1 MSISVLPINGV
12 DIRFVSGAWPMPED
26 LRASVSG
33 RWAAMLE
40 ANPHLWDGRILGVSP
55 PVIGEDGILRSEARE
70 DAFSAFLTWREA
82 GFPEIG
88 LRNLFGSALVVSADG
103 FLILGVMGDD
113 TANAG
118 RIYPPGGSLEPRD
131 VLEDGRV
138 DVARSTE
145 IELAEETGLNA
156 SDARLGNLVA
166 VLDGPRVSIGQAF
179 HFDASAEELLAK
191 IRADLERQEHRELAD
206 VVAIKRA
213 SDAAGRGQVMAY
225 TAELLDVWQDGKIS
239 L

>member
-12 DIRFVSGAWPMPED
+12 DIRFVPGAWPMPED

-33 RWAAMLE
+33 GWAAMLE

-213 SDAAGRGQVMAY
+213 SDAAGRGR
-225 TAELLDVWQDGKIS
+225 
-239 L
+239 

>member
-1 MSISVLPINGV
+1 MSISVLPIAGV
-12 DIRFVSGAWPMPED
+12 DIRFVPGAWPMPED

-88 LRNLFGSALVVSADG
+88 LRNLFGSALLVSADG

-156 SDARLGNLVA
+156 ADARLGNLVA

-179 HFDASAEELLAK
+179 HFDASADELVAK

-206 VVAIKRA
+206 VVAIRRA
-213 SDAAGRGQVMAY
+213 SDVAGRGQVMTY
-225 TAELLDVWQDGKIS
+225 TAELLDAWQDGKI
-239 L
+239 LL

>member
-1 MSISVLPINGV
+1 MSIRVLPINGV
-12 DIRFVSGAWPMPED
+12 DIRLAEGAWPMPDE
-26 LRASVSG
+26 LRASVPG

-55 PVIGEDGILRSEARE
+55 PVVGDDGILRSEARE
-70 DAFSAFLTWREA
+70 DAFSAFLVWRDA
-82 GFPEIG
+82 GFPEMGI
-88 LRNLFGSALVVSADG
+88 RNLFGSALVVSADG
-103 FLILGVMGDD
+103 FLILGVMGED

-131 VLEDGRV
+131 VMEDGRV

-145 IELAEETGLNA
+145 IELTEETGLDA
-156 SDARLGNLVA
+156 AHARLGSLIA

-179 HFDASAEELLAK
+179 HFDASAEELLAE
-191 IRADLERQEHRELAD
+191 IRGNLDQQEHRELAD
-206 VVAIKRA
+206 VVALRRA

-225 TAELLDVWQDGKIS
+225 AAELLDVWQDGKIS

>member
-1 MSISVLPINGV
+1 MSISVLPIAGV
-12 DIRFVSGAWPMPED
+12 DIRFVPGAWPMPDE
-26 LRASVSG
+26 LRASVPG

-55 PVIGEDGILRSEARE
+55 PVIGEDGVLRSEARE
-70 DAFSAFLTWREA
+70 DSFSAFLTWREA
-82 GFPEIG
+82 GFPEMGI
-88 LRNLFGSALVVSADG
+88 RNLFGSALVISADG
-103 FLILGVMGDD
+103 FLVLGVMGED

-145 IELAEETGLNA
+145 IELTEETGLDA
-156 SDARLGNLVA
+156 ADARLGNLVA
-166 VLDGPRVSIGQAF
+166 VLDGPRVSIGRAF
-179 HFDASAEELLAK
+179 HFDASADELVAR
-191 IRADLERQEHRELAD
+191 IRANLDLQEHRELAD
-206 VVAIKRA
+206 VVALRRA

-225 TAELLDVWQDGKIS
+225 VAALLDVWQDGKIS

>member
-1 MSISVLPINGV
+1 MSISVLPIAGV
-12 DIRFVSGAWPMPED
+12 DIRFVPGAWPMPED

-40 ANPHLWDGRILGVSP
+40 DNPHLWDGRILGVSP

-145 IELAEETGLNA
+145 IELAEETGLSA

-179 HFDASAEELLAK
+179 HFDASADELLAK

-225 TAELLDVWQDGKIS
+225 TAELLDAWQDGKIS

>member
-1 MSISVLPINGV
+1 
-12 DIRFVSGAWPMPED
+12 MPED

-55 PVIGEDGILRSEARE
+55 PVIGEDGVLRSEARE

-131 VLEDGRV
+131 VREDGRV

-145 IELAEETGLNA
+145 IELAEETGLNSA
-156 SDARLGNLVA
+156 DARLGKLVA

-179 HFDASAEELLAK
+179 HFDASADELLAR

-225 TAELLDVWQDGKIS
+225 TAELLEVWQDGKIS

>member
-1 MSISVLPINGV
+1 MSIRVLPISGV
-12 DIRFVSGAWPMPED
+12 DIRFVPGAWPMPDD
-26 LRASVSG
+26 LRASVAG

-82 GFPEIG
+82 GFPEMGI
-88 LRNLFGSALVVSADG
+88 RNLFGSALVVSADG

-138 DVARSTE
+138 DVARSTA
-145 IELAEETGLNA
+145 IELTEETGLNA
-156 SDARLGNLVA
+156 ADARLGNLIA

-179 HFDASAEELLAK
+179 HFRASAEQLVAE
-191 IRADLERQEHRELAD
+191 IRANLDLQEHRELAD
-206 VVAIKRA
+206 VVALKRA

-225 TAELLDVWQDGKIS
+225 AAELLDVWQDGKIS

>member
-1 MSISVLPINGV
+1 MSIRVLPIAGV
-12 DIRFVSGAWPMPED
+12 DIRFVQGAWPMPEV

-55 PVIGEDGILRSEARE
+55 PVIGADGILRSEARE

-82 GFPEIG
+82 GFPEMGI
-88 LRNLFGSALVVSADG
+88 RNLFGSALVVSADG
-103 FLILGVMGDD
+103 FLILGVMGED

-145 IELAEETGLNA
+145 IELTEETGLDA
-156 SDARLGNLVA
+156 ADARRGNLVA

-179 HFDASAEELLAK
+179 HFDASAEELVARV
-191 IRADLERQEHRELAD
+191 RANLDRQEHRELAD
-206 VVAIKRA
+206 VVALKRA

>member
-1 MSISVLPINGV
+1 MSIGVQPIHGV
-12 DIRFVSGAWPMPED
+12 DIRFVPGIWPMPDD

-55 PVIGEDGILRSEARE
+55 PVIGDDGILRAEARE

-82 GFPEIG
+82 GFPEMG
-88 LRNLFGSALVVSADG
+88 VRNLFGSALVVSADR
-103 FLILGVMGDD
+103 FLILGLMGND

-131 VLEDGRV
+131 VLDDGRV
-138 DVARSTE
+138 DVARSTQ
-145 IELAEETGLNA
+145 IELTEETGLNA
-156 SDARLGNLVA
+156 ANARLGNLVA

-179 HFDASAEELLAK
+179 HFDASAEELLAQ
-191 IRADLERQEHRELAD
+191 IRANLDRQEHRELAD
-206 VVAIKRA
+206 VVALRRA
-213 SDAAGRGQVMAY
+213 ADAAGRGQVMAY
-225 TAELLDVWQDGKIS
+225 AAALLDAWQDGKIS

>member
-12 DIRFVSGAWPMPED
+12 DIRFVPGAWPMPED

-145 IELAEETGLNA
+145 IELAEETGLSA

-179 HFDASAEELLAK
+179 HFDASADELLAR

-213 SDAAGRGQVMAY
+213 SDVAGRGQVMAY
-225 TAELLDVWQDGKIS
+225 TAELLDAWQDGKIS

>member
-12 DIRFVSGAWPMPED
+12 DIRFVQGAWPMPDD

-40 ANPHLWDGRILGVSP
+40 ANPHIWDGRILGVSP
-55 PVIGEDGILRSEARE
+55 PTMGDDGILRSEARE

-82 GFPEIG
+82 GFPEMGI
-88 LRNLFGSALVVSADG
+88 RNLFGSALVVSADG
-103 FLILGVMGDD
+103 FLVLGVMGED

-145 IELAEETGLNA
+145 IELEEETGLKVA
-156 SDARLGNLVA
+156 DARLGNLIA
-166 VLDGPRVSIGQAF
+166 VLDGPRVSIGRAF
-179 HFDASAEELLAK
+179 HFDATAEELLTE
-191 IRADLERQEHRELAD
+191 IRSNLDRQEHRELAD

-213 SDAAGRGQVMAY
+213 GDAAGRGQVMAY

>member
-1 MSISVLPINGV
+1 MSIRVIPINGV
-12 DIRFVSGAWPMPED
+12 DIRLVPGAWPMPDD
-26 LRASVSG
+26 LRASVPG

-55 PVIGEDGILRSEARE
+55 PAVGDDGILRSEARE
-70 DAFSAFLTWREA
+70 DAFSAFLAWREA
-82 GFPEIG
+82 GFPEMGI
-88 LRNLFGSALVVSADG
+88 RNLFGSALIVSSDG
-103 FLILGVMGDD
+103 FMILGVMGED

-131 VLEDGRV
+131 VMEDGRV

-145 IELAEETGLNA
+145 IELTEETGLDA
-156 SDARLGNLVA
+156 AHARLGSLIA
-166 VLDGPRVSIGQAF
+166 VLDGPRVSIGRAF
-179 HFDASAEELLAK
+179 HFDATAEELLAE
-191 IRADLERQEHRELAD
+191 IRNNLDLQEHRELAD
-206 VVAIKRA
+206 VVAIKRS

-225 TAELLDVWQDGKIS
+225 AAELLDVWQGGKIS

>member
-1 MSISVLPINGV
+1 
-12 DIRFVSGAWPMPED
+12 MPDD

-40 ANPHLWDGRILGVSP
+40 ANPHIWDGRILGVSP
-55 PVIGEDGILRSEARE
+55 PIMGDDGILRSEARE

-82 GFPEIG
+82 GFPEMGI
-88 LRNLFGSALVVSADG
+88 RNLFGSALVVSADG
-103 FLILGVMGDD
+103 FLVLGVMGED

-145 IELAEETGLNA
+145 IELEEETGLKVA
-156 SDARLGNLVA
+156 DARLGNLIA
-166 VLDGPRVSIGQAF
+166 VLDGPRVSIGRAF
-179 HFDASAEELLAK
+179 HFNATAEELLTE
-191 IRADLERQEHRELAD
+191 IRGNLDRQEHRELAD

-213 SDAAGRGQVMAY
+213 GDAAGRGHVMAY
-225 TAELLDVWQDGKIS
+225 TAELLDGWQDGKIS

>member
-12 DIRFVSGAWPMPED
+12 DIRFVPGAWPMPDD

-40 ANPHLWDGRILGVSP
+40 ANPHIWDGRILGVSP
-55 PVIGEDGILRSEARE
+55 PIMGDDGILRSEARE
-70 DAFSAFLTWREA
+70 DAFSAFLTWREV
-82 GFPEIG
+82 GFPEMGI
-88 LRNLFGSALVVSADG
+88 RNLFGSALIVSADG
-103 FLILGVMGDD
+103 FLVLGVMGED

-145 IELAEETGLNA
+145 IELEEETGLKVA
-156 SDARLGNLVA
+156 DARLGNLIA
-166 VLDGPRVSIGQAF
+166 VLDGPRVSVGRAF
-179 HFDASAEELLAK
+179 HFDATAEELLTE
-191 IRADLERQEHRELAD
+191 IRGTLDKQEHRELAD
-206 VVAIKRA
+206 VVAIRRA
-213 SDAAGRGQVMAY
+213 SDAAGRGQVMP
-225 TAELLDVWQDGKIS
+225 IRRS
-239 L
+239 C

>member
-12 DIRFVSGAWPMPED
+12 DIRFVPGAWPMPEN
-26 LRASVSG
+26 LRASISG

-82 GFPEIG
+82 GFPEMGI
-88 LRNLFGSALVVSADG
+88 RNLFGSALVVSADG
-103 FLILGVMGDD
+103 FLILGVMGED

-118 RIYPPGGSLEPRD
+118 LIYPPGGSLEPRD
-131 VLEDGRV
+131 LREDGRV

-145 IELAEETGLNA
+145 IELSEETGLNA
-156 SDARLGNLVA
+156 ADARLGNLVA

-179 HFDASAEELLAK
+179 HFDASADELVTR
-191 IRADLERQEHRELAD
+191 IRANLDQQEHRELAD
-206 VVAIKRA
+206 VVALKRA
-213 SDAAGRGQVMAY
+213 SDATGRGHVMAY

>member
-1 MSISVLPINGV
+1 MSIRVLPINGV
-12 DIRFVSGAWPMPED
+12 DIRLVPGAWPMPDD
-26 LRASVSG
+26 LRSSVPR

-55 PVIGEDGILRSEARE
+55 PVVDDDGILRSEARE

-82 GFPEIG
+82 GFPEMGI
-88 LRNLFGSALVVSADG
+88 RNLFGSALVVSADD
-103 FLILGVMGDD
+103 FLILGVMGED

-145 IELAEETGLNA
+145 TELTEETGLDA
-156 SDARLGNLVA
+156 AHARLGSLIA

-179 HFDASAEELLAK
+179 HFDASAEELLAE
-191 IRADLERQEHRELAD
+191 IRGNLDRQEHRELAD
-206 VVAIKRA
+206 VVALRRA
-213 SDAAGRGQVMAY
+213 SNAAGRGQVMAY
-225 TAELLDVWQDGKIS
+225 AAELLDVWQDGKIS

>member
-1 MSISVLPINGV
+1 
-12 DIRFVSGAWPMPED
+12 MPDD

-40 ANPHLWDGRILGVSP
+40 ANPHIWDGRILGVSP
-55 PVIGEDGILRSEARE
+55 PIMGDDGILRSEARE

-82 GFPEIG
+82 GFPEMGI
-88 LRNLFGSALVVSADG
+88 RNLFGSALVVSADG
-103 FLILGVMGDD
+103 FLVLGLMGED

-145 IELAEETGLNA
+145 IELEEETGLKVA
-156 SDARLGNLVA
+156 DARLGNLIA
-166 VLDGPRVSIGQAF
+166 VLDGPRVSIGRAF
-179 HFDASAEELLAK
+179 HFNATAEELLTE
-191 IRADLERQEHRELAD
+191 IRGNLDRQEHRELAD

-213 SDAAGRGQVMAY
+213 GDAAGRGHVMAY
-225 TAELLDVWQDGKIS
+225 TAELLDGWQDGKIS

>member
-1 MSISVLPINGV
+1 
-12 DIRFVSGAWPMPED
+12 MPED

-33 RWAAMLE
+33 GWAAMLE

-213 SDAAGRGQVMAY
+213 SDAAGRGR
-225 TAELLDVWQDGKIS
+225 
-239 L
+239 

>member
-1 MSISVLPINGV
+1 MSIRVLPIDGV
-12 DIRFVSGAWPMPED
+12 DIRFAPGPWPMPEH
-26 LRASVSG
+26 LRAAVPG
-33 RWAAMLE
+33 RWAALLE
-40 ANPHLWDGRILGVSP
+40 ANPHLWDGRILGVSTP
-55 PVIGEDGILRSEARE
+55 TVGEDGILRAEARE

-82 GFPEIG
+82 GFPEMGI
-88 LRNLFGSALVVSADG
+88 RNLFGSALVVSADG
-103 FLILGVMGDD
+103 YLILGVMGED

-145 IELAEETGLNA
+145 IELTEETGLDA
-156 SDARLGNLVA
+156 ADARRGNLIA

-179 HFDASAEELLAK
+179 HFDASAGELLGE
-191 IRADLERQEHRELAD
+191 IRANLDGQEHRELAD
-206 VVAIKRA
+206 VIAVRRSA
-213 SDAAGRGQVMAY
+213 DGAGRGQVMAY
-225 TAELLDVWQDGKIS
+225 AAALLDEWQDGKIS

>member
-1 MSISVLPINGV
+1 MSISVFPINGV
-12 DIRFVSGAWPMPED
+12 DIRFVQGAWPMPDD

-40 ANPHLWDGRILGVSP
+40 ANPHIWDGRILGVSP
-55 PVIGEDGILRSEARE
+55 PIMGDDGILRSEARE

-82 GFPEIG
+82 GFPEMGI
-88 LRNLFGSALVVSADG
+88 RNLFGSALVVSADG
-103 FLILGVMGDD
+103 FLVLGLMGED

-145 IELAEETGLNA
+145 IELEEETGLKVA
-156 SDARLGNLVA
+156 DARLGNLIA
-166 VLDGPRVSIGQAF
+166 VLDGPRVSIGRAF
-179 HFDASAEELLAK
+179 HFDASAEELLTE
-191 IRADLERQEHRELAD
+191 IRGNLDKQEHRELAD
-206 VVAIKRA
+206 VVAIRRA

-225 TAELLDVWQDGKIS
+225 TAALLDVWQDGKIS

>member
-1 MSISVLPINGV
+1 
-12 DIRFVSGAWPMPED
+12 MPDD
-26 LRASVSG
+26 LRVSVSG

-55 PVIGEDGILRSEARE
+55 PVIGADGVLHAEARE

-82 GFPEIG
+82 GFPEMGI
-88 LRNLFGSALVVSADG
+88 RNLFGSALVVSADG
-103 FLILGVMGDD
+103 FLILGVMGED

-145 IELAEETGLNA
+145 IELTEETGLQA
-156 SDARLGNLVA
+156 ADARRGSLVA

-179 HFDASAEELLAK
+179 HFNASADELLAE
-191 IRADLERQEHRELAD
+191 IRANLERQEHRELAD

-213 SDAAGRGQVMAY
+213 SDAAGRGQVMTYAS
-225 TAELLDVWQDGKIS
+225 ELLDVWQDGKIS

>member
-1 MSISVLPINGV
+1 MSISVQPIHGV
-12 DIRFVSGAWPMPED
+12 DIRLVPGIWPMPDD

-55 PVIGEDGILRSEARE
+55 PVIGDDGILRAEARE

-82 GFPEIG
+82 GFPEMG
-88 LRNLFGSALVVSADG
+88 VRNLFGSALVVSADG
-103 FLILGVMGDD
+103 FLILGLMGND

-131 VLEDGRV
+131 VLDDGHV
-138 DVARSTE
+138 DVARSTQ
-145 IELAEETGLNA
+145 IELTEETGLNA
-156 SDARLGNLVA
+156 ANSRLGKLVA

-179 HFDASAEELLAK
+179 HFDASAEELLAQ
-191 IRADLERQEHRELAD
+191 IRANLDRQEHRELAD
-206 VVAIKRA
+206 VVALRRA
-213 SDAAGRGQVMAY
+213 ADAAGRGQVMAY
-225 TAELLDVWQDGKIS
+225 AAALLDAWQDGKIS

>member
-1 MSISVLPINGV
+1 MTIRVLPISGV
-12 DIRFVSGAWPMPED
+12 DIRFVPGAWPMPEV
-26 LRASVSG
+26 LRASVPA

-40 ANPHLWDGRILGVSP
+40 ENPHLWDGRILGVSP

-82 GFPEIG
+82 GFTEMGI
-88 LRNLFGSALVVSADG
+88 RNLFGSALVVSADG
-103 FLILGVMGDD
+103 FLILGVMGED

-145 IELAEETGLNA
+145 IELTEETGLDA
-156 SDARLGNLVA
+156 ADARLGNLVA
-166 VLDGPRVSIGQAF
+166 VLDGPRVSIGRAF
-179 HFDASAEELLAK
+179 HFDASADELVAR
-191 IRADLERQEHRELAD
+191 IRANLDLQEHRELAD
-206 VVAIKRA
+206 VVALKRA
-213 SDAAGRGQVMAY
+213 SDVAGRGRVMAY